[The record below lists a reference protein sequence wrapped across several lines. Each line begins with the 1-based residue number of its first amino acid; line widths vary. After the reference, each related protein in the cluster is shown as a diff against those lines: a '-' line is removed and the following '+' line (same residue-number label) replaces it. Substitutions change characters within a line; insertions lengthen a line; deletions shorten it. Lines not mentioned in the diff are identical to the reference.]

1 MSEMEAATATVSK
14 LSMNSER
21 DRRIL
26 SVIKHGVAVYHSE
39 IITDPAV
46 CSMSSDTI
54 ARDHILSLAGQGHI
68 FKDHTDKYYLSES
81 GEKYLA
87 ELNQGVV
94 QQTINGE
101 DSELPCPYGCGGR
114 FKARGMANHVK
125 SCPNLLELE
134 SRERLADK
142 ETIDKLT
149 NELTDLRA
157 AQNLPPSEIIKEASI
172 SGDAHNLKV
181 SGMGKPI
188 YCRCLSQAGC
198 DHQLKTPDGWTVC
211 DNLQAYL
218 TCPGAENKDDTPEEN
233 ASKDTPGYPSE
244 AVQTPDSILSQMTVD
259 YIIKV
264 ISDWNLSGDLSSIF
278 IEAHGTP
285 TADPLKD
292 RAIMLDW
299 ARGL

>member
-26 SVIKHGVAVYHSE
+26 SVIKHGVAVYHSA
-39 IITDPAV
+39 IIIDPAV
-46 CSMSSDTI
+46 CSYASDTV

-87 ELNQGVV
+87 ELNQGII

-149 NELTDLRA
+149 KELADLRA
-157 AQNLPPSEIIKEASI
+157 AQNLPPSEVIKEASI
-172 SGDAHNLKV
+172 SGDAHNLLV
-181 SGMGKPI
+181 SGIPQKEVE
-188 YCRCLSQAGC
+188 
-198 DHQLKTPDGWTVC
+198 TPGLET
-211 DNLQAYL
+211 
-218 TCPGAENKDDTPEEN
+218 
-233 ASKDTPGYPSE
+233 SKDAPGYPSE
-244 AVQTPDSILSQMTVD
+244 TVQTPDSILSQMAVD
-259 YIIKV
+259 SLLKV
-264 ISDWNLSGDLSSIF
+264 ISDWNLSDDLSSIF

-285 TADPLKD
+285 TADPIKD
-292 RAIMLDW
+292 RVIMLDW
-299 ARGL
+299 TRGE